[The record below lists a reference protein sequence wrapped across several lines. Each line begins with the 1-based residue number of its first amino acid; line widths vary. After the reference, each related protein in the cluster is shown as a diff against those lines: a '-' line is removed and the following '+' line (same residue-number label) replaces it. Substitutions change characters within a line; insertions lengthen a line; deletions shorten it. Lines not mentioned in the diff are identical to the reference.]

1 MSKEILNG
9 QITSTKLGE
18 EHGCLTAEIFLE
30 GDGWSVSF
38 GGYCLDHWFNDVG
51 AYDSSDGYG
60 AIIELMK
67 TLEVDSW
74 EQLKGQY
81 VRVEFEGKWGGRA
94 LRIGHL
100 TKNKWFSYDE
110 YFAEVHRKHE
120 D

>member
-1 MSKEILNG
+1 
-9 QITSTKLGE
+9 
-18 EHGCLTAEIFLE
+18 
-30 GDGWSVSF
+30 
-38 GGYCLDHWFNDVG
+38 
-51 AYDSSDGYG
+51 
-60 AIIELMK
+60 MK

-120 D
+120 N